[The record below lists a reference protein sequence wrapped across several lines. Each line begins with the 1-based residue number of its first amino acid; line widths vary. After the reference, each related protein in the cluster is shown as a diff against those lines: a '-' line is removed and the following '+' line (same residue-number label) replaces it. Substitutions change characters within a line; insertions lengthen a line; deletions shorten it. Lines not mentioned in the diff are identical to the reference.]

1 MPKIL
6 GRLRARRERIARE
19 TLERLDAESAKGE
32 EAARRFKA
40 ATRQILKA
48 GKRDA

>member
-1 MPKIL
+1 MPKAL
-6 GRLRARRERIARE
+6 KRLRAKRLRVAEE
-19 TLERLDAESAKGE
+19 TLERLDAASTKGE

-48 GKRDA
+48 GKG